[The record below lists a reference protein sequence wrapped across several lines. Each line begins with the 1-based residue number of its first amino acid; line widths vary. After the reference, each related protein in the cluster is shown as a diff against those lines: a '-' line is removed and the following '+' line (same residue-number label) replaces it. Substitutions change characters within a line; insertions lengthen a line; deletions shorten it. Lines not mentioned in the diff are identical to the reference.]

1 MDIFTTSPWYSHDFW
16 PNPMIFQ
23 PYFHGYSQH
32 FSGTRPPS
40 FEKPG
45 YWRPFIVPT
54 CKQVCHS
61 LDGTPGTPRGLHRLW
76 QSWNLDL
83 HVTSSHFKCYFFSF
97 LRWVKICGENHEQYL
112 IWWLIINFRQ
122 TDVIWCVCSIFRH
135 THIINILWSCTGN
148 HPITGWFTGKIPSAP
163 HHDEWMIGLWN
174 GNPQG
179 NIEQPPSFSQ
189 NSIPGWNPS
198 IRE

>member
-1 MDIFTTSPWYSHDFW
+1 MIFTWFLAKSNDIPTIFPW
-16 PNPMIFQ
+16 IFPAFFRYQ
-23 PYFHGYSQH
+23 AAIIWKTGLLEAVHRAHVQTGLPFLGRD
-32 FSGTRPPS
+32 TRDT
-40 FEKPG
+40 
-45 YWRPFIVPT
+45 R
-54 CKQVCHS
+54 
-61 LDGTPGTPRGLHRLW
+61 DTPGSPQVVMAKLE
-76 QSWNLDL
+76 SW
-83 HVTSSHFKCYFFSF
+83 SSRHFKSLQVLFFSF

-112 IWWLIINFRQ
+112 FWWLIINFRQ

-148 HPITGWFTGKIPSAP
+148 HPITGWFTGKIPSAT

-174 GNPQG
+174 GNPQR